1 MSVSPKLEKYLNDEG
16 AIYEHHVHPKSYTAI
31 QTAASIH
38 IPATEMAKT
47 VVVRADGKLL
57 LAVLPADRKLN
68 LQHLK
73 FITRAEHIGVATEAE
88 FEGFFPSC
96 ELGAMPPFGNL
107 FGVATYCDTL
117 LEENGTIEFNAGS
130 HDDSIRMEFKD
141 FKHLSRPIMVDLVTH
156 SRSR

>member
-1 MSVSPKLEKYLNDEG
+1 MSVSPDLEKYLQDEG
-16 AIYEHHVHPKSYTAI
+16 ATYEHHVHPKSYTAV

-57 LAVLPADRKLN
+57 LAVVPANRKLD
-68 LQHLK
+68 LRHLK
-73 FITRAEHIGVATEAE
+73 FITRAENIEVATEAE
-88 FEGFFPSC
+88 FEDSFPSC

-107 FGVATYCDTL
+107 FGLATYCDTL

-130 HDDSIRMEFKD
+130 HDDSIRMDFKE

-156 SRSR
+156 SGMA